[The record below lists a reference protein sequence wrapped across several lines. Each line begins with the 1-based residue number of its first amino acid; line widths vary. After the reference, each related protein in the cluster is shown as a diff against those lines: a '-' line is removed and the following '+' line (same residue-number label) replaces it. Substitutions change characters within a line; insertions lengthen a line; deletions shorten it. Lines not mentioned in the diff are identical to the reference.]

1 MLRVRLISACS
12 APQICG
18 AGSVTARR
26 AEEKICPRCRQPY
39 SYIERRSV
47 GDRVYLYAVHY
58 RWEAGKRRVRKCY
71 LGPED
76 HYVYVTH
83 THAREGLVLRG
94 LLDAWRALDYLDAL
108 IAYFAENPLDAET
121 AEKLIPRLGKLL
133 ELLETVVE
141 RRGGQARRSK
151 KTAPRDPQR
160 AQRSGQAR

>member
-1 MLRVRLISACS
+1 MVQA
-12 APQICG
+12 A
-18 AGSVTARR
+18 VTER

-58 RWEAGKRRVRKCY
+58 HWVAGKRRVRKCY

-94 LLDAWRALDYLDAL
+94 LVDAERALGYLDAL
-108 IAYFAENPLDAET
+108 IAYFAENPLDAKT
-121 AEKLIPRLGKLL
+121 AEKLIPRLKKLL
-133 ELLETVVE
+133 RLLETTIGE
-141 RRGGQARRSK
+141 RGQARRGEK
-151 KTAPRDPQR
+151 AAPRDPQR